1 MSVFLGRCSTLRAA
15 ACGWIVELGYGACA
29 CARWTREVSFDV
41 FVVCWSRDQEHTPL
55 SRTFRRDDRSVWS
68 VDRLTYRADTQEFR
82 CRRCKMM
89 VGPPLWGGSHRNH
102 CPFCLY
108 SRHVD
113 GRSPGDRASTC
124 GGLMEP
130 VGSFVRGKG
139 EHVVVH
145 RCLGC
150 GFQRHNR
157 IAGDDDYERV
167 LSLPSLKPRITK

>member
-1 MSVFLGRCSTLRAA
+1 M
-15 ACGWIVELGYGACA
+15 
-29 CARWTREVSFDV
+29 
-41 FVVCWSRDQEHTPL
+41 
-55 SRTFRRDDRSVWS
+55 SRTYRRSDRPAWS
-68 VDRLTYRADTQEFR
+68 GDRHSYALTYRADTQEFR

-113 GRSPGDRASTC
+113 GRTPGDRSSEC
-124 GGLMEP
+124 GALMEP
-130 VGSFVRGKG
+130 VGVFVKGKG
-139 EHVVVH
+139 EHVIVH

-157 IAGDDDYERV
+157 VAGDDDFGLV
-167 LSLPSLKPRITK
+167 VGLPALKPRVAK